1 MSGGTF
7 DYYQH
12 RIRDIYETIQSYI
25 DFQGKKNEWGDEYT
39 TFEPEVL
46 KCLQDAIECLK
57 KAYVYA
63 QRVDWFLDGD
73 DGEESFIERLKSD
86 LSKL

>member
-7 DYYQH
+7 DYAQH
-12 RIRDIYETIQSYI
+12 NIINIYETIESYI
-25 DFQGKKNEWGDEYT
+25 NKQGKETEYGHKYE

-46 KCLQDAIECLK
+46 KRLEDAIECLK

-63 QRVDWFLDGD
+63 HRVDYYLAGD
-73 DGEESFIERLKSD
+73 YGSESFINTLDTELD
-86 LSKL
+86 KL